1 MGVKISWATQ
11 SICFFNHSTNTV
23 QLLIMCS
30 FLYYDLRIKEDI
42 IIITL
47 GSFFVEWER
56 CAWKH
61 LIYWRGSR

>member
-11 SICFFNHSTNTV
+11 SICFFIHSTNTV

-56 CAWKH
+56 CTWKH